1 MRVHVLALTYT
12 CNYILDTAGKS
23 VREYVWVGVYGCERE
38 RPGEAE
44 ACGVCYR
51 YRATWP
57 NADRD
62 KGSPLLLSARPFAS
76 RGRAPAPIPLLRAS
90 ISALEA
96 KRERAIANEHRR
108 ERERKLERRRALCEN
123 RSSEFPH
130 FSAEIPFTLDSFHLA
145 AFAASSQL
153 VPPASGE
160 RERERR
166 GPFWT
171 RDYTALANRT
181 QESRIR
187 ARERLLIALVICFWR
202 SERCV
207 ASLLNLYVLQVRA
220 IKITTR
226 ARLLPRRL
234 SKCEM
239 RSNCELHMR
248 SKAHR
253 RIWV

>member
-23 VREYVWVGVYGCERE
+23 VREYVWVSVYECERE

-108 ERERKLERRRALCEN
+108 EREKARAPAGTLWKSILRIPTLFRRNSIYTRFVSLSGFCGFQLA
-123 RSSEFPH
+123 RSPR
-130 FSAEIPFTLDSFHLA
+130 I
-145 AFAASSQL
+145 
-153 VPPASGE
+153 GRE
-160 RERERR
+160 REREEVLFGR
-166 GPFWT
+166 GTILRWP
-171 RDYTALANRT
+171 TARK
-181 QESRIR
+181 SRGFAR
-187 ARERLLIALVICFWR
+187 ASV
-202 SERCV
+202 
-207 ASLLNLYVLQVRA
+207 SLS
-220 IKITTR
+220 
-226 ARLLPRRL
+226 P
-234 SKCEM
+234 
-239 RSNCELHMR
+239 
-248 SKAHR
+248 
-253 RIWV
+253 